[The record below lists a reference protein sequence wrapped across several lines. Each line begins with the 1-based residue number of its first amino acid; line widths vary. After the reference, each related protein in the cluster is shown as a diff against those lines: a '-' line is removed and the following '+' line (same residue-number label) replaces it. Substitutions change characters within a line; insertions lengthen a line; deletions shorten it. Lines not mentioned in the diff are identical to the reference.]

1 MFCSSWI
8 TRSVC
13 CTVAPQSKYG
23 FHFCPYFE
31 GKKEQTSLKS
41 CVSTCPTVGLC
52 IDALYGKKYC
62 LLKKTNSS
70 CRKPFHWPLELQN
83 NSNDCSE
90 AWLQRWD
97 RNHNY
102 RSFWASFRQGAELG
116 TMLGLNVGKKGSQRL
131 HWCSAYQGQ
140 RHDAKHCA
148 LPGRGL
154 GWEAPVHLPT
164 AHTWL
169 L

>member
-131 HWCSAYQGQ
+131 RWCSAYQGQ

-148 LPGRGL
+148 LPGRGW